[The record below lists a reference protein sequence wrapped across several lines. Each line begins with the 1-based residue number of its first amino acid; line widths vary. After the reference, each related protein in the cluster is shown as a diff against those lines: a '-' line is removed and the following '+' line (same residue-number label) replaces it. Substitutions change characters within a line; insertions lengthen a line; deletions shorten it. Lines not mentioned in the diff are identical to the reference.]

1 MGPGAILF
9 PIFYLFCMALLGMLV
24 LACVPRFRV
33 NGPNVLLF
41 MVGAIVGHAVT
52 AVPIERMMYNS
63 RGYLSGIPEGFALP
77 FILAGAIVG
86 GISSVALR
94 MRFKRASQKHESP
107 QSKKNHN

>member
-9 PIFYLFCMALLGMLV
+9 PIFYLFCMALLGIFV

-41 MVGAIVGHAVT
+41 MVGAILGQATT

-63 RGYLSGIPEGFALP
+63 RGYTRGIPEGFALP

-86 GISSVALR
+86 GISS
-94 MRFKRASQKHESP
+94 
-107 QSKKNHN
+107 